1 MTDPVVDRQIQ
12 AIERP
17 DPSLLKYYLL
27 SALIFPP
34 AFPFIALPLYFRY
47 HTMRYRFTDDGIS
60 MSWGIL
66 FRREIIVNYA
76 RIQDIHLKSN
86 IVERWL
92 GLARILVQTAS
103 GSSSAEMTIEG
114 IKEFELLRDFLYSRM
129 RGVKDHP
136 RPTPADSPAP
146 RAVLRRRARR
156 TRGAPAARNRGGTA
170 RRARGTRPPPNGISR
185 RSQPC
190 TLAAHHPGPAAISSR
205 CHRTSP
211 TPPHGDPAS
220 LRRFPGRPQSPQL
233 EAAALGYHAAAGLCR
248 HRFLGDRSSLMLK
261 RTLDARANRS
271 RRRRL

>member
-47 HTMRYRFTDDGIS
+47 HTMRYKFTDDGIS

-66 FRREIIVNYA
+66 FRKEIIVNYA

-103 GSSSAEMTIEG
+103 GSHSAEVTIEG
-114 IKEFELLRDFLYSRM
+114 IKEFGPFRDFLYARM
-129 RGVKDHP
+129 RGVRDSHP
-136 RPTPADSPAP
+136 HPASPGQISMPISTPPVDELTAALRDTVREL
-146 RAVLRRRARR
+146 RALREALEK
-156 TRGAPAARNRGGTA
+156 RG
-170 RRARGTRPPPNGISR
+170 
-185 RSQPC
+185 RSQA
-190 TLAAHHPGPAAISSR
+190 TDTR
-205 CHRTSP
+205 
-211 TPPHGDPAS
+211 
-220 LRRFPGRPQSPQL
+220 
-233 EAAALGYHAAAGLCR
+233 HA
-248 HRFLGDRSSLMLK
+248 
-261 RTLDARANRS
+261 
-271 RRRRL
+271 